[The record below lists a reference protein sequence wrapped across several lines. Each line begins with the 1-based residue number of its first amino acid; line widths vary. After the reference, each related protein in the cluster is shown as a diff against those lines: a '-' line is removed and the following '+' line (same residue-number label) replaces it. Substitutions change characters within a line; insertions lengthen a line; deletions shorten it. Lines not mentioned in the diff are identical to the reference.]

1 MVATAPASA
10 PPSLPLQCVILAGGL
25 GTRMKP
31 LTDTIPKA
39 LLPVGGRPFA
49 HHQLELLAG
58 QGVTDVV
65 YSVGHRGDMVE
76 AAVGDGSAFGLR
88 VVYVHEGDHL
98 RGTGGALRL
107 CLDQGVLA
115 DWFLVLYGD
124 SYLPIDL
131 APVVASF
138 QAQGAPALMTVLR
151 NDNRWDRSN
160 VIYEAGRVQLYDK
173 ALVDPR
179 MHHID
184 YGLAVLTRAVI
195 AGLPPGQVSDL
206 AHLYRDLSR
215 GGLLAGHEVSQRFY
229 EIGSPDG
236 LKDLEARLAEAAG
249 ARPATQENT

>member
-1 MVATAPASA
+1 MSKPRS
-10 PPSLPLQCVILAGGL
+10 LQCVILAGGL

-39 LLPVGGRPFA
+39 LLPVAGRPFA
-49 HHQLELLAG
+49 HHQLDLLAR

-76 AAVGDGSAFGLR
+76 DAVGDGSAFGLR
-88 VVYVHEGDHL
+88 VVYVHEGDRL

-107 CLDQGVLA
+107 CLDEGVLA
-115 DWFLVLYGD
+115 DRFLVLYGD

-131 APVVASF
+131 GPVIAAF
-138 QAQGAPALMTVLR
+138 DAQAQPALMTVLR

-160 VIYEAGRVQLYDK
+160 VVYEAGRVHLYDK
-173 ALVDPR
+173 AQVDLR

-184 YGLAVLTRAVI
+184 YGLAVLTRMVI
-195 AGLPPGQVSDL
+195 AGLPPGEVSDL

-215 GGLLAGHEVSQRFY
+215 AGQLGGHEVSQRFY
-229 EIGSPDG
+229 EIGSPEG
-236 LKDLEARLAEAAG
+236 LKDLEARLAGDAG